1 VRCLFLFEFDQL
13 IIIALV
19 RVGDVT
25 VGMSEMSKVRG
36 MIIARV
42 IAKLKK
48 INADVWCTFLDG
60 NGLNSS
66 YSICVLGY

>member
-19 RVGDVT
+19 RVGNVT
-25 VGMSEMSKVRG
+25 VGMSEMSKERG

-48 INADVWCTFLDG
+48 INADV
-60 NGLNSS
+60 
-66 YSICVLGY
+66 